1 MRGYQYMVV
10 PFQGQVKTGDTAA
23 AVSAQLASVINHYAG
38 QGWEFYTISDV
49 NIEVKPGCIAGLL
62 GAKTEYV
69 RYDQV
74 IFRRLAET
82 SPATP

>member
-1 MRGYQYMVV
+1 
-10 PFQGQVKTGDTAA
+10 
-23 AVSAQLASVINHYAG
+23 VINHYAG
-38 QGWEFYTISDV
+38 QGWELYTICDV